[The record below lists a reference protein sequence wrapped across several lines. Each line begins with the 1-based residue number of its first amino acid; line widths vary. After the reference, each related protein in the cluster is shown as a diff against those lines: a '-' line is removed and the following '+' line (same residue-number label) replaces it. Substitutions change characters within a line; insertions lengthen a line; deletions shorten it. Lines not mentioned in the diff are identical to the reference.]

1 MASENET
8 VAGIVREMRV
18 YAKNSKVNGGEV
30 DVMKDWTGNKHSTFV
45 TLGAS
50 NHTSAEREPNDY
62 YATHPKAAEMLCDEI
77 ELSHRI
83 WECACGE
90 GHLAKVFERRG
101 HEVKATDLI
110 FRGYGDGGVDFLSQL
125 EVFDGD
131 IVTNPPYKYA
141 TEFVKHALE
150 LVPNGRKVAMF
161 LKITFL
167 EGKRRYEMFRKTP
180 PRWIYVS
187 IARLPCAIGGD
198 FGNMSGSA
206 ACYAWFVW
214 EKGFQGEPTVRWFNR
229 GG

>member
-1 MASENET
+1 MTVDLAQGEGENE
-8 VAGIVREMRV
+8 RSEM
-18 YAKNSKVNGGEV
+18 
-30 DVMKDWTGNKHSTFV
+30 MKDWTGNKHSTFV

-50 NHTSAEREPNDY
+50 NHTGAEREPNDY

-125 EVFDGD
+125 EMFDGD

-167 EGKRRYEMFRKTP
+167 EGKRRYEMFRKYP
-180 PRWIYVS
+180 PPLDLCVNCATSVRHWRRLHKYVGKC
-187 IARLPCAIGGD
+187 RVLCVVCMGER
-198 FGNMSGSA
+198 FSGRTYCSL
-206 ACYAWFVW
+206 V
-214 EKGFQGEPTVRWFNR
+214 Q
-229 GG
+229 

>member
-1 MASENET
+1 
-8 VAGIVREMRV
+8 
-18 YAKNSKVNGGEV
+18 
-30 DVMKDWTGNKHSTFV
+30 MKDWTGNKHSTFV
-45 TLGAS
+45 ILGAS

-180 PRWIYVS
+180 PPPVIFTCRLRGFRALLAETSGICRGALRAMRGLYGRKVS
-187 IARLPCAIGGD
+187 KVNPLFA
-198 FGNMSGSA
+198 GS
-206 ACYAWFVW
+206 
-214 EKGFQGEPTVRWFNR
+214 TR

>member
-1 MASENET
+1 MSRVGEIDRLLKR
-8 VAGIVREMRV
+8 GEM
-18 YAKNSKVNGGEV
+18 
-30 DVMKDWTGNKHSTFV
+30 MKDWTGNKHSTFV

-50 NHTSAEREPNDY
+50 NHTGAEREPNDY

-125 EVFDGD
+125 EMFDGD

-161 LKITFL
+161 LKLTFL
-167 EGKRRYEMFRKTP
+167 EGKRRYEMFRKYP
-180 PRWIYVS
+180 PPLDLCVNCAASVCHWRRLREYVGK
-187 IARLPCAIGGD
+187 RRVLCVVCMGEG
-198 FGNMSGSA
+198 FSGRTYCSL
-206 ACYAWFVW
+206 V
-214 EKGFQGEPTVRWFNR
+214 Q
-229 GG
+229 